1 MIEIWIQAAGLTLA
15 GATLLAGSVLAFDRF
30 APRGLL
36 RERHDL
42 AVAVIAITPLIFA
55 TALMPQQAGS
65 AEETAVYLHYPS
77 VAAETAQTG
86 PAARTGPRLPDGA
99 GGDPAGGFDWPAL
112 PYHSIFG
119 ALLLV
124 WILGSA
130 AMAVRLAAD
139 LAALRR
145 LIGRA
150 RPFTPP
156 ASLTLSRAL
165 PIAESPDVA
174 CPMLA
179 GFFRPVILVPCGFR
193 IDVSARAVLEHEIA
207 HARRGDTWI
216 ALGLRLAMTVF
227 WWALPLRL
235 LQPVIDR
242 SREALCDR
250 QAAQITGEPRALA
263 SALLDTAAA
272 AVRTPSLALAAAP
285 TRSGLARRIGHLTD
299 PDTLARKDTVMRF
312 ALILPVLA
320 AGTLALTPNVGA
332 AGGIENNAVPT
343 RTLDTSLDLDAS
355 LFQAARRGRTGWIEE
370 LLAEGANPDVA
381 FRGDGT
387 ALTAAARNGHTRA
400 VEILLEAGADPDL
413 GSGGDGNPLIAA
425 AARGD
430 RDVVTRLLA
439 YGADVDS
446 ASPGDGNA
454 LIAASLRGQTD
465 IVNLL
470 VEAGADPNG
479 YVRGDETPLINA
491 AQQGHVDVAEI
502 LAEAG
507 ADLSLTVLANIRNGE
522 EIYRSPISEAR
533 RNGHRGMVA
542 WLEARGATHNP
553 PSE

>member
-1 MIEIWIQAAGLTLA
+1 
-15 GATLLAGSVLAFDRF
+15 
-30 APRGLL
+30 
-36 RERHDL
+36 
-42 AVAVIAITPLIFA
+42 
-55 TALMPQQAGS
+55 
-65 AEETAVYLHYPS
+65 
-77 VAAETAQTG
+77 
-86 PAARTGPRLPDGA
+86 
-99 GGDPAGGFDWPAL
+99 
-112 PYHSIFG
+112 
-119 ALLLV
+119 
-124 WILGSA
+124 
-130 AMAVRLAAD
+130 
-139 LAALRR
+139 
-145 LIGRA
+145 
-150 RPFTPP
+150 
-156 ASLTLSRAL
+156 
-165 PIAESPDVA
+165 
-174 CPMLA
+174 
-179 GFFRPVILVPCGFR
+179 
-193 IDVSARAVLEHEIA
+193 
-207 HARRGDTWI
+207 
-216 ALGLRLAMTVF
+216 
-227 WWALPLRL
+227 
-235 LQPVIDR
+235 
-242 SREALCDR
+242 
-250 QAAQITGEPRALA
+250 
-263 SALLDTAAA
+263 
-272 AVRTPSLALAAAP
+272 
-285 TRSGLARRIGHLTD
+285 
-299 PDTLARKDTVMRF
+299 MRF